1 MTLRPY
7 QHANKESLR
16 ARFRA
21 GQRRVIYQCA
31 TGSGKTTVACN
42 MIAGAR
48 HLGHSVAVIV
58 HRREL
63 VQQFEA
69 ALAADGVDGVAVH
82 MAQTLTR
89 RLDRVAAPR
98 LCIVDECHHSV
109 SNTWQRI
116 IQYWPD
122 TWFLG
127 LTATPARLDGRGLGK
142 LFQGMVCGPSMRDL
156 IRDGYLAPYR
166 LYVPPA
172 PDTSKLRKRA
182 GDYTSETLS
191 AVFDRPGIV
200 GDVVDTYLRLGQ
212 GRQFVAFGVTVE
224 HARNIARGFAAR
236 SVTCGVLHGG
246 MSASDRD
253 TIVSCVKSG
262 ALQGIA
268 NCDIVSEGFDVPAIG
283 CVILASKTASIV
295 RYLQRVG
302 RGLRRDGDR
311 EAIILDHGGNFFVHG
326 RPDMHREWSLDGA
339 TKRQPITSEVSIR
352 HCGACF
358 AVYELPAVAC
368 PYCGAVPTPGART
381 MTVRKGELVE
391 VNYWETATVADART
405 VHDLEKIREARRYHP
420 GWVVNEAMRRFGMPR
435 EDVGRALG
443 WHPAAVRR
451 YGR

>member
-1 MTLRPY
+1 
-7 QHANKESLR
+7 
-16 ARFRA
+16 
-21 GQRRVIYQCA
+21 
-31 TGSGKTTVACN
+31 

-283 CVILASKTASIV
+283 CVILASKTASLV

-311 EAIILDHGGNFFVHG
+311 EAIILDHGGNVFVHG
-326 RPDMHREWSLDGA
+326 LPDDPREWSLEGA
-339 TKRQPITSEVSIR
+339 VKRPAAAAEVSIR
-352 HCGACF
+352 HCNVCF
-358 AVYELPAVAC
+358 AVYDGALNAC
-368 PYCGAVPTPGART
+368 PYCGAIVTATTRT
-381 MTVRKGELVE
+381 LTVRKGELVE
-391 VNYWETATVADART
+391 IPYWETAMVSDART
-405 VHDLEKIREARRYHP
+405 PADLAAIAKARGYRP
-420 GWVVNEAMRRFGMPR
+420 GWAVHKAR
-435 EDVGRALG
+435 EVLHLSDREIADGLG
-443 WHPAAVRR
+443 WHIAAVRR